1 MNKGEG
7 VPNAVRVRGDG
18 GDVPAVTAG
27 GLERGARKKEV
38 VTFDAYQR
46 AVDSSDAFDAGDDF
60 LSDVTAFVEV
70 DVRSVETG
78 LCRQG
83 VLIQFVAPIGDSMED
98 AALSDL
104 WLREAFRS
112 VGPIFE
118 GGLRDPDIRAGGAEA
133 V

>member
-1 MNKGEG
+1 MNIGEG
-7 VPNAVRVRGDG
+7 VPNAVRFRGDG

-46 AVDSSDAFDAGDDF
+46 AIDSSDAFDAGDDF
-60 LSDVTAFVEV
+60 LSDVAAFVEI
-70 DVRSVETG
+70 DVRLVETG
-78 LCRQG
+78 LCGQG
-83 VLIQFVAPIGDSMED
+83 VLIQLMAPIGDSMED

-104 WLREAFRS
+104 RFGEAFRS
-112 VGPIFE
+112 VGPIVQR
-118 GGLRDPDIRAGGAEA
+118 GLRDPDICAGGAEA